1 MENTPSLQ
9 LDAPSCSET
18 SGVHK
23 RTPMAV
29 TRELALH
36 VASELFFRSG
46 IQAVSMDAVA
56 QNAGI
61 KKMTL
66 YRCFASKDALVLACF
81 GQWKKRFEAEWER
94 SLSRFP
100 DEPARQILAFFTDQ
114 LDEVTSA
121 DACFS
126 PFLRLVDEYPDPEQE
141 IRRLIR
147 ESRAELRT
155 RFHLLLSNAG
165 AEEPEQLADTL
176 LLVLEGIY
184 AAGQT
189 CGPDSSPIRNAASI
203 VENLLRAHCGFH
215 AIPSPRRLFRR
226 W

>member
-1 MENTPSLQ
+1 MEKSPLLQ
-9 LDAPSCSET
+9 IDSPSCPET
-18 SGVHK
+18 LGAHK

-29 TRELALH
+29 TRELALD

-46 IQAVSMDAVA
+46 IQSVSMDVVA

-66 YRCFASKDALVLACF
+66 YRCFASKEALVLACF

-100 DEPARQILAFFTDQ
+100 DEPARQILAFFMDQ
-114 LDEVTSA
+114 LDEATCV

-126 PFLRLVDEYPDPEQE
+126 PFLRLVAEYPDPEHE
-141 IRRLIR
+141 IRLLIR
-147 ESRAELRT
+147 EFRADLRS
-155 RFHLLLSNAG
+155 RFHLLLLNAG
-165 AEEPEQLADTL
+165 ATEADQLADTL
-176 LLVLEGIY
+176 LLLLEGIY

-189 CGPDSSPIRNAASI
+189 CGSNSSPIQNAASI
-203 VENLLRAHCGFH
+203 VKKLLQTHCGFH